1 MVSRNEGYALGRGK
15 EGPALEMA
23 AEFFRRVVGVEPSV
37 VTDRE
42 ENWERGDIRFPS
54 GAYAECKGQPI
65 DPDRY
70 PLNFVEVC
78 EVTPNPVHL
87 GGMERL
93 AASLGVDYWQ
103 LADVNVWDNRDGHR
117 GLCAFGTPE
126 MVSPSFHTI
135 SSARVTVYVN
145 ATSPTAHI
153 YLYGRN
159 EIVRLVRDELLLGEG
174 MVRGA
179 GKSNEDTFGA
189 KIPLPAMRWTS
200 REGGGWEYAGER
212 SGQWA
217 VEKILSVLDEY

>member
-23 AEFFRRVVGVEPSV
+23 SEFFRRVIGVEPSV
-37 VTDRE
+37 VTDKD

-54 GAYAECKGQPI
+54 GQYAECKGQPI
-65 DPDRY
+65 DPEKY

-78 EVTPNPVHL
+78 EVTENPFHAD
-87 GGMERL
+87 GMERL
-93 AASLGVDYWQ
+93 ASALGVGYWE
-103 LADVNVWDNRDGHR
+103 LADADVWDNRPGR
-117 GLCAFGTPE
+117 KELVPFGEPAF
-126 MVSPSFHTI
+126 VSPSFHTI

-153 YLYGRN
+153 YLYGRS
-159 EIVRLVRDELLLGEG
+159 EIGKLVRDELLRGEG

-179 GKSNEDTFGA
+179 GRSNEDTFGV
-189 KIPLPAMRWTS
+189 KVPLPMMRWTS
-200 REGGGWEYAGER
+200 REGGGWEYSGER

-217 VEKILSVLDEY
+217 VEKVLSVLDEH